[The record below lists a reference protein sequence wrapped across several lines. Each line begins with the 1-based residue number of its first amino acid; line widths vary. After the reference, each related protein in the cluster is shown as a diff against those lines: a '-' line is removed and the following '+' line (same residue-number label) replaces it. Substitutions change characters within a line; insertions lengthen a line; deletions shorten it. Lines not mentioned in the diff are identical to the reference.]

1 WPAPCRRRAGACRPP
16 GTPSTKSNTC
26 SRRCLRAGKARRLM
40 SRRAGHRAQCG
51 SSLQPRGA
59 SGLPAGCCGQASRTT
74 PGWRWISVSSSLL
87 EGYDEPE
94 ILRSS
99 SHQFCLT
106 SAEAGHELELLPE
119 VLIAAES
126 GGTWCGAGAAIRVLR
141 LALRR
146 LAASGEPC
154 DRAPGA
160 RPTNDATRR

>member
-1 WPAPCRRRAGACRPP
+1 
-16 GTPSTKSNTC
+16 
-26 SRRCLRAGKARRLM
+26 M

-51 SSLQPRGA
+51 SSLQPSGA

-106 SAEAGHELELLPE
+106 SAEAGQPNPKNPRWVMSETLIEDAKSHGPRNKYITPEELAQFVKEM
-119 VLIAAES
+119 
-126 GGTWCGAGAAIRVLR
+126 GCT
-141 LALRR
+141 
-146 LAASGEPC
+146 
-154 DRAPGA
+154 
-160 RPTNDATRR
+160 